1 MLQAKAGKGPFR
13 VHARLPKKPKGGT
26 MFLIETQRFFE
37 QQHQPKSDSKTSSQ
51 DGYMWTEI
59 LHQSD
64 LITAKDNHLDYRL
77 VPVQGVQNQFF
88 FWEENFLTK
97 NAVYQNQKCIFD
109 KHILVLDTL

>member
-1 MLQAKAGKGPFR
+1 
-13 VHARLPKKPKGGT
+13 

-37 QQHQPKSDSKTSSQ
+37 KSDTTAKTLSQ

-77 VPVQGVQNQFF
+77 
-88 FWEENFLTK
+88 ENTCSTQHWLMLVISAYK
-97 NAVYQNQKCIFD
+97 NSTHSVFICI
-109 KHILVLDTL
+109 LDTITYRQVWAMEDALGLLQSFDEKLTLWVI

>member
-1 MLQAKAGKGPFR
+1 
-13 VHARLPKKPKGGT
+13 

-37 QQHQPKSDSKTSSQ
+37 SKSDTTTTAAKTLSQ

-77 VPVQGVQNQFF
+77 
-88 FWEENFLTK
+88 ENTYSTQHASHLGL
-97 NAVYQNQKCIFD
+97 QK
-109 KHILVLDTL
+109 

>member
-1 MLQAKAGKGPFR
+1 
-13 VHARLPKKPKGGT
+13 

-37 QQHQPKSDSKTSSQ
+37 KSDTTAKTLSQ

-77 VPVQGVQNQFF
+77 
-88 FWEENFLTK
+88 ENTCSTQHASHLGL
-97 NAVYQNQKCIFD
+97 QK
-109 KHILVLDTL
+109 